1 MRIGIIGAGAVGGY
15 FGGKLALAGKDV
27 RLVARGETLRTIR
40 AAGVKLI
47 EPGGETT
54 MVEVPAA
61 ESFRE
66 LGGVDVVILATKAL
80 PGQDTFPAIP
90 AGVPVVTTQNS
101 VEVPY
106 LAAELL
112 GEDLVWPGVVRGF
125 MVHRGPGAVEFR
137 GGPLSLNFGTFD
149 TSPSELAEQLAADLT
164 AAGLKGTVQEDIWGD
179 VWNKA
184 IFTAPMG
191 ALGAAST
198 QPLGYLRTVLRPQ
211 LQQLFAEA
219 EQVARAMGVNLPMD
233 QVAQTLAF
241 ADSLP
246 EGATSS
252 MQRDFLAGRDSEL
265 DAQVGAIRRLGQ
277 QMKVLTPLHDML
289 QAILEARVALG
300 EGQAVSGTA

>member
-27 RLVARGETLRTIR
+27 RVVARGETLQKIR
-40 AAGVKLI
+40 SAGLQLI
-47 EPGGETT
+47 EPEGESTT
-54 MVEVPAA
+54 VEVPVA
-61 ESFRE
+61 ESFAE

-80 PGQDTFPAIP
+80 PGQDTFPGIP
-90 AGVPVVTTQNS
+90 AAVPVVTTQNS

-112 GEDLVWPGVVRGF
+112 GESRVWPGVVRGF
-125 MVHRGPGAVEFR
+125 MVHRGPGVVEFK

-149 TSPSELAEQLAADLT
+149 TSPSELAQQLAADLT
-164 AAGLKGTVQEDIWGD
+164 EAGLVGSVHEDIWVD

-219 EQVARAMGVNLPMD
+219 DQVARAMGVNLPMD

-246 EGATSS
+246 EAATSS
-252 MQRDFLAGRDSEL
+252 MQRDFLAGQISEL
-265 DAQVGAIRRLGQ
+265 DAQVGAIRRLGDHV
-277 QMKVLTPLHDML
+277 KVETPLHDML
-289 QAILEARVALG
+289 QAVLEA
-300 EGQAVSGTA
+300 QAAAAGRE